1 MEVTNEQQR
10 RRPDG
15 MEGLG
20 NQKGVISNCLEGKE
34 EDLRGSFCLS
44 KQIMGGMECMTLN
57 HAV

>member
-20 NQKGVISNCLEGKE
+20 NQKGVIIVGGYGVHDVESCSMSGMFKKEGRE
-34 EDLRGSFCLS
+34 
-44 KQIMGGMECMTLN
+44 
-57 HAV
+57 